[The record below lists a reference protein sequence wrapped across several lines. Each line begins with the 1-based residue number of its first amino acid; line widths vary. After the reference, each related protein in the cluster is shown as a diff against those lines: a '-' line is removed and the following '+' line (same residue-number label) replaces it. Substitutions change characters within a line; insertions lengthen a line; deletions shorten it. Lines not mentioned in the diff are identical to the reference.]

1 MNNIK
6 IDEIDMKAILDS
18 IEKLIKT
25 SIENNNDEVIV
36 KLLLDNGTEEG
47 LYIRGTLTITEPWI
61 VMLSTEEWS

>member
-25 SIENNNDEVIV
+25 SIENNNDEVTV
-36 KLLLDNGTEEG
+36 KLLLDNDTEEG
-47 LYIRGTLTITEPWI
+47 LYIRGILKITEPPV